1 MGDAGVRVSVLLVGA
16 FLCWPAPSLPS
27 PLFSPHLAPLV
38 YYSNPSANSR
48 FHQTFISLLKGYSHE
63 NFLAYVTSYKL
74 FNRISR

>member
-16 FLCWPAPSLPS
+16 CLCWPAPSLPS

-48 FHQTFISLLKGYSHE
+48 FHQHIYFLIKGI
-63 NFLAYVTSYKL
+63 FARDL
-74 FNRISR
+74 FGLCYQL